1 MERLLPPGGVST
13 VGRLLNWTAAARG
26 RTFGLIILS
35 LAATAVV
42 DYSTG
47 HRYMFSPL
55 YLFPVLLATT
65 TYGRRIG
72 TVVAAMA
79 AVAWTLSQQVRGA
92 PVFPWGP
99 FAWNALMH
107 FAVLSAVGWLLAALE
122 AEMVSAR
129 HDYLTRLFNRRHFAQ
144 SLAAE
149 RSRSARTGEPFSV
162 LSIDLD
168 RFKRL
173 NDTLGHAAGD
183 EALKAVAAL
192 LSASARAMDLSAR
205 MGGDEFCML
214 LPGADAAVADSVAR
228 RLQAA
233 ATEEFRRRG
242 WPLGMSIGIA
252 TTRGD
257 AETADALLRRAD
269 EAMYLQKR
277 ARRNGPMIAEVER

>member
-1 MERLLPPGGVST
+1 MPTGGVT
-13 VGRLLNWTAAARG
+13 AVGRLLNWAAAARS
-26 RTFGLIILS
+26 RTFGLIFLS
-35 LAATAVV
+35 LAATAII
-42 DYSTG
+42 DYATG

-65 TYGRRIG
+65 AYGQRIG
-72 TVVAAMA
+72 TVVVAVAAI
-79 AVAWTLSQQVRGA
+79 AWTLSQQVRGGA
-92 PVFPWGP
+92 VFPWGP
-99 FAWNALMH
+99 FVWNTLMH
-107 FAVLSAVGWLLAALE
+107 FVVLGAVGWLLTALE

-129 HDYLTRLFNRRHFAQ
+129 HDYLTRLFNRRHFEQ

-149 RSRSARTGEPFSV
+149 RSRSTRTGVPFSV

-168 RFKRL
+168 RFKWL
-173 NDTLGHAAGD
+173 NDTLGHAVGD
-183 EALKAVAAL
+183 EALKVVAAL

-214 LPGADAAVADSVAR
+214 LPGADAAVADSVVR

-257 AETADALLRRAD
+257 AETADELLRRAD

-277 ARRNGPMIAEVER
+277 ARRNDPMIAEVER